1 MVARSLSQDRK
12 VPPQLP
18 IASWPIA
25 GKKAGPRKK
34 EQGRTPPFSRAFAV
48 PEAMSLY
55 LVLGYGILYCT
66 LGYQAYFVFKRQRA
80 FLVYLGCN
88 LNRPSLT
95 RVPRASKSG
104 PRTWELS
111 RNETKKP
118 GSTDSGPESR
128 VVSHP
133 ARGVRIAGR
142 HSVAEA

>member
-25 GKKAGPRKK
+25 GKKAGPRKRNK
-34 EQGRTPPFSRAFAV
+34 EERHH
-48 PEAMSLY
+48 SLGHSPY
-55 LVLGYGILYCT
+55 LKLCRCT
-66 LGYQAYFVFKRQRA
+66 LCLGTEYYTVLWDTKLTSYSSDSAL
-80 FLVYLGCN
+80 LVYLGCN
-88 LNRPSLT
+88 LNRASLT

-118 GSTDSGPESR
+118 GSRDSGPESR